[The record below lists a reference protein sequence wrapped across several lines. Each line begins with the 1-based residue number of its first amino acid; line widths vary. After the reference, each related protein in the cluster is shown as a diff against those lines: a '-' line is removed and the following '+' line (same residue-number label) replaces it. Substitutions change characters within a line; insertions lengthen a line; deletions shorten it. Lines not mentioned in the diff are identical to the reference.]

1 MKNKLFIMRIMMLIL
16 TIIGQLTHCKKTDVM
31 LHEKCTVDYHGITRA
46 LPTAFLRQ
54 FDYFRKANTENIL
67 LKSRPYIQNMLLL
80 YGPQGAGKSTIAEMF
95 WKEIPGAKPIRI
107 NTSDLTPTNGV
118 HEIRRVFEEA
128 KTAQNPTVIII
139 KDIDRIAS
147 VSTLKSNENGN
158 YNPVYMEL
166 NDQLKSIRRNHCI
179 FVIGTSNGAHEY
191 NDEFW
196 WHFEHVKIDHLSDH
210 ERFNALKTLFLT
222 SEVVDL
228 DTKEIENIL
237 QQLAQKLPGE
247 AQQEVDTLMQ
257 NILNLDT
264 FFKQLRT
271 DSFDKVAH
279 EKIQHE
285 IAVIREAIS
294 ICKQQYPQL
303 LETMKRETEALEFTV
318 KTMELKLNI
327 YYLVTKSDW
336 IIKKLVKQTAN
347 CSWAFMKRLV
357 DDVLLHAFYYDNNT
371 ISIDLI
377 LSRLKERKLC
387 VIHNSD
393 KSKTNHEEWQDEM
406 LRLHRAMLLSQ
417 LTIQGIGTAGH
428 LAIQGAI
435 HGPGLIETVKAH
447 PYITAALGI
456 IAATG
461 PVIDIINDRR
471 DAKAKKDNDCT
482 PLSSDT
488 EICGASTPDHN
499 DAA

>member
-46 LPTAFLRQ
+46 LPTAFCRQ
-54 FDYFRKANTENIL
+54 LDYFRKANTENIL

-107 NTSDLTPTNGV
+107 NASELTSTNGV
-118 HEIRRVFEEA
+118 HEIRKVFEEA
-128 KTAQNPTVIII
+128 KAAQNPTVIII
-139 KDIDRIAS
+139 KDIDSIA
-147 VSTLKSNENGN
+147 LKSNNNGN
-158 YNPVYMEL
+158 YNPVYKEL
-166 NDQLKSIRRNHCI
+166 NDQLKSIRRNHRI
-179 FVIGTSNGAHEY
+179 FVIGTSNSTTHY
-191 NDEFW
+191 TDEFF
-196 WHFEHVKIDHLSDH
+196 WHFEYVKIDYLSDH
-210 ERFNALKTLFLT
+210 ERHDAFKALFLT
-222 SEVVDL
+222 SGVVDL
-228 DTKEIENIL
+228 NTKEIENIL

-247 AQQEVDTLMQ
+247 AQQQVDTLMQ
-257 NILNLDT
+257 NILNLDA

-285 IAVIREAIS
+285 IAVIRESTS
-294 ICKQQYPQL
+294 ICKQRYPQL
-303 LETMKRETEALEFTV
+303 LETMKRETETLEFIA
-318 KTMELKLNI
+318 KTMELKLNT

-336 IIKKLVKQTAN
+336 IIKKLVKEATD

-357 DDVLLHAFYYDNNT
+357 DDVLLHAFHRDGNT
-371 ISIDLI
+371 ISIDLV
-377 LSRLKERKLC
+377 LSQLKARKTC

-393 KSKTNHEEWQDEM
+393 KPQTNHEKWQEEM
-406 LRLHRAMLLSQ
+406 LRLHRATLVSQ
-417 LTIQGIGTAGH
+417 IAIQGIGTAGH

-435 HGPGLIETVKAH
+435 HGPSLIETVKAH

-461 PVIDIINDRR
+461 PVIDIINDHR
-471 DAKAKKDNDCT
+471 DEVKKDKDCT

-488 EICGASTPDHN
+488 EICEASIPDN
-499 DAA
+499 YDAA

>member
-1 MKNKLFIMRIMMLIL
+1 MRITMLIL
-16 TIIGQLTHCKKTDVM
+16 AIIGQIAHCKKIDVM
-31 LHEKCTVDYHGITRA
+31 LHEKCTMDYHGITRA
-46 LPTAFLRQ
+46 LPTAFCHQL
-54 FDYFRKANTENIL
+54 DYFRKANTENIL

-107 NTSDLTPTNGV
+107 NASELTPTNGV

-128 KTAQNPTVIII
+128 KTVQNSTVIII

-158 YNPVYMEL
+158 YNPVYTEL
-166 NDQLKSIRRNHCI
+166 NDQLKSIRRNQRI
-179 FVIGTSNGAHEY
+179 FVIGTSNKAHKY
-191 NDEFW
+191 KDEFW
-196 WHFEHVKIDHLSDH
+196 WRFEVVKIDHLSDH

-228 DTKEIENIL
+228 DIKEIENIL
-237 QQLAQKLPGE
+237 QQFAQKLPGE

-257 NILNLDT
+257 NILNLNT
-264 FFKQLRT
+264 FFKQLQT
-271 DSFDKVAH
+271 DSFDKIAH

-285 IAVIREAIS
+285 IAVIRKSIS
-294 ICKQQYPQL
+294 ICKQRYPQL
-303 LETMKRETEALEFTV
+303 LETMKRETETLEFIA
-318 KTMELKLNI
+318 KTMELKLNT

-336 IIKKLVKQTAN
+336 IIKKLVKEATD

-357 DDVLLHAFYYDNNT
+357 DDVLLHAFHRDGNT
-371 ISIDLI
+371 ISIDLV
-377 LSRLKERKLC
+377 LSQLKARKTC

-393 KSKTNHEEWQDEM
+393 KPQTNHEKWQEEM
-406 LRLHRAMLLSQ
+406 LRLHRATLVSQ
-417 LTIQGIGTAGH
+417 IAIQGIGTAGH

-435 HGPGLIETVKAH
+435 HGPSLIETVKAH

-461 PVIDIINDRR
+461 PVIDIINDHR
-471 DAKAKKDNDCT
+471 DEVKKDKDCT

-488 EICGASTPDHN
+488 EICEASIPDN
-499 DAA
+499 YDAA